1 MPSMN
6 RIDLCGAV
14 LVFTLKLLDMK
25 KHYILTGLVLLAASQ
40 GFAQV
45 KIGAAGAPDP
55 SASLEVTSGAAH
67 NKGLLLPRL
76 TDGERNAMT
85 NPASGLLIF
94 NTSANSVQVNI
105 GTSLL
110 PFWVTASA
118 TATATAWNITG
129 NTNINPATN
138 FLGTTD
144 NQPLSIRTN
153 NAEAIRVTAD
163 GKVGIGIAAP
173 AVKLHILD
181 TGAVALR
188 VVSATN
194 DNTRITFG
202 NHLHGIMRNLTHSG
216 GINNDVALFTGSG
229 GVGASIYLSANPT
242 AADNVLLDQFALKS
256 TGNVGIGIKDPTSKL
271 HVNGG
276 GLTITNNGAI
286 PSSAINILSDNG
298 GLLNPDNVSITTYGP
313 SNAIFGVSA
322 ARGTLAA
329 PQNSQAGDNTG
340 NVYFAPRVNGAFA
353 ALSGM
358 TSTYVGDGTTN
369 KSMLRFLTSGTVAMT
384 IDSSGSVGIGT
395 TAPKVK
401 LQVNGGIV
409 LRNDVNIAHGN
420 GAFFTWSTVRSGIGE
435 TEFINYR
442 GTGSGG
448 FRFYDVNPG
457 GSVDTAVF
465 NTNNIAFIAPGT
477 GAYSNVS
484 DMRVK
489 TNVNIINDGLQK
501 VMAMRPVS
509 YDFHSGRTIKDGVVK
524 FTENDQVVKTIGF
537 LAQELAK
544 VVPEAVIIPKDPSNE
559 LYNVSYATVIPV
571 LTKAIQE
578 QQAEIEQL
586 KAALAVSKAD
596 NAALKADVSKIS
608 ALAERMQ
615 QLEASLGTK
624 AAGNTTVSK

>member
-1 MPSMN
+1 
-6 RIDLCGAV
+6 
-14 LVFTLKLLDMK
+14 MK
-25 KHYILTGLVLLAASQ
+25 KHYILAGLLLLAAAP

-110 PFWVTASA
+110 PLWVAA
-118 TATATAWNITG
+118 TAPAGGWNISG
-129 NTNINPATN
+129 NAGTNPANN

-144 NQPLSIRTN
+144 SQPLSIRTN

-286 PSSAINILSDNG
+286 PSSAINIISDNG

-353 ALSGM
+353 ALSGI

-384 IDSSGSVGIGT
+384 IDSNSNVGIGLG
-395 TAPKVK
+395 AASPKVK
-401 LQVNGGIV
+401 LQVNGGI
-409 LRNDVNIAHGN
+409 LLGRDVNIAHGN
-420 GAFFTWSTVRSGIGE
+420 GAFITWSTVRSGVGE
-435 TEFINYR
+435 TEFINFR

-448 FRFYDVNPG
+448 FRFYDVDPG
-457 GSVDTAVF
+457 GSTGTAEF
-465 NTNNIAFIAPGT
+465 NTNNIAFIAPIT
-477 GAYSNVS
+477 GAYTNVS

-559 LYNVSYATVIPV
+559 LYNVSYATVVPV

-624 AAGNTTVSK
+624 AVGNTTVSK

>member
-1 MPSMN
+1 MPSMS

-110 PFWVTASA
+110 PLWVTAS
-118 TATATAWNITG
+118 ATATAWNITG

-144 NQPLSIRTN
+144 DQPLVVRTN
-153 NAEAIRVTAD
+153 NTEKVRVT
-163 GKVGIGIAAP
+163 GTGSVGIGTNNP
-173 AVKLHILD
+173 AVKLQIMD
-181 TGAVALR
+181 TVDPTMLIG
-188 VVSATN
+188 TPN
-194 DNTRITFG
+194 GNGGRITLGNG
-202 NHLHGIMRNLTHSG
+202 NHGLVRNLSSSG
-216 GINNDVALFTGSG
+216 GHANDIALYTSSGNSVGS
-229 GVGASIYLSANPT
+229 SLYLVANPVSNS
-242 AADNVLLDQFALKS
+242 ADSLPIDQFVLKN
-256 TGNVGIGIKDPTSKL
+256 TGNVGIGTSAPAARL
-271 HVNGG
+271 HVNNGNIR
-276 GLTITNNGAI
+276 ITNNGPI
-286 PSSAINILSDNG
+286 SSSAISIISDNG
-298 GLLNPDNVSITTYGP
+298 GSLNPDNVSITTYGP
-313 SNAIFGVSA
+313 ANPLFGFST
-322 ARGTLAA
+322 ARGTAAA
-329 PQNSQAGDNTG
+329 PLNSQAGDNSG
-340 NVYFAPRVNGAFA
+340 QIAFGPRINGAFSA
-353 ALSGM
+353 ISGIA
-358 TSTYVGDGTTN
+358 SAYLGNGTTG
-369 KSMLRFLTSGTVAMT
+369 KSKLAFYTSGVNAMI
-384 IDSSGSVGIGT
+384 IDSSGNVSIGT
-395 TAPKVK
+395 NPTPKTK
-401 LQVNGGIV
+401 LDVGGGI
-409 LRNDVNIAHGN
+409 LLSNDENIAHGN
-420 GAFFTWSTVRSGIGE
+420 GTFLAWSSVRKGSGE
-435 TEFINYR
+435 TEFVNYK
-442 GTGSGG
+442 GLGGGG
-448 FRFYDVNPG
+448 FRFYDLAPG
-457 GSVDTAVF
+457 TAEF
-465 NTNNIAFIAPGT
+465 NVNNIAFIAPGT
-477 GAYSNVS
+477 GAYTNVS